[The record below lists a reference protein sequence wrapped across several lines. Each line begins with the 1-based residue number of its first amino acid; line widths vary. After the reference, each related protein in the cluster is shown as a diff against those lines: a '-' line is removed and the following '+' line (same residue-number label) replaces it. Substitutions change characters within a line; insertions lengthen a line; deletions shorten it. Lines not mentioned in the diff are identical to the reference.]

1 MRGSEGERPV
11 RGLLTKG
18 VGMTSDRTRG
28 RLIDR
33 LLEEGIDDE
42 AVLGAI
48 EQVPR
53 HCFVDES
60 IAHMAYEDCALPI
73 GKRQTISQP
82 FVVALMTKAVM
93 QTPDVSK
100 VLEIG
105 TGCGY
110 QAAVLANLVESVY
123 SVERIESLSLAAR
136 SRMRKLGLENV
147 RIRFGDGF
155 EGWEEHAPYDA
166 VIVTAATST
175 IPEAL
180 RSQVRENGRIV
191 VPIGRGE
198 FQRLVCLDH
207 SDGGWKETHMESVT
221 FVPLLPGTT
230 Q

>member
-1 MRGSEGERPV
+1 
-11 RGLLTKG
+11 
-18 VGMTSDRTRG
+18 MTSDRTRG

-33 LLEEGIDDE
+33 LVEEGIDDE
-42 AVLGAI
+42 TVLGAI
-48 EQVPR
+48 EEVPR

-60 IAHMAYEDCALPI
+60 IAHLAYEDRALPI

-93 QTPDVSK
+93 EIPDVSN

-110 QAAVLANLVESVY
+110 QTAVLSRLIDRVY

-136 SRMRKLGLENV
+136 SRLRQLGIENV
-147 RIRFGDGF
+147 RIRFGDGL

-166 VIVTAATST
+166 ILVTAATSS

-180 RSQVRENGRIV
+180 KSQVRENGRIV
-191 VPIGRGE
+191 VPIGRSG
-198 FQRLVCLDH
+198 FQKLVCLDH
-207 SDGGWKETHMESVT
+207 TESGWKETYMESVT

>member
-1 MRGSEGERPV
+1 
-11 RGLLTKG
+11 
-18 VGMTSDRTRG
+18 MTSDRTRG

-33 LLEEGIDDE
+33 LISEGIDDDL
-42 AVLGAI
+42 VLGAI
-48 EQVPR
+48 EKVPR
-53 HCFVDES
+53 HCFVEES
-60 IAHMAYEDCALPI
+60 IAHLAYEDRALPI

-82 FVVALMTKAVM
+82 YVVALMTKAVL
-93 QTPDVSK
+93 QTPELSS

-110 QAAVLANLVESVY
+110 QTAVLAQVVDRVY
-123 SVERIESLSLAAR
+123 SVERIESLSLTAR
-136 SRMRKLGLENV
+136 SRMRKLGLDNV

-166 VIVTAATST
+166 IIVTAATSS

-180 RSQVRENGRIV
+180 KAQVRENGRIV
-191 VPIGRGE
+191 VPLGRGE
-198 FQRLVCLDH
+198 FQQLVCLDH
-207 SDGGWKETHMESVT
+207 TESGWDETYMESVT

>member
-1 MRGSEGERPV
+1 
-11 RGLLTKG
+11 
-18 VGMTSDRTRG
+18 MTSDRTRG

-33 LLEEGIDDE
+33 LVEEGIDDE
-42 AVLGAI
+42 TVLGAI

-60 IAHMAYEDCALPI
+60 IAHLAYEDRALPI

-93 QTPDVSK
+93 QVPNVSK

-110 QAAVLANLVESVY
+110 QTAVLARLVDHVY
-123 SVERIESLSLAAR
+123 SVERIESLSLTAR
-136 SRMRKLGLENV
+136 SRLRQLGIENV
-147 RIRFGDGF
+147 RIRFGDGL

-166 VIVTAATST
+166 ILVTAATSS
-175 IPEAL
+175 IPDAL
-180 RSQVRENGRIV
+180 KSQVRENGRIV
-191 VPIGRGE
+191 VPIGRSG
-198 FQRLVCLDH
+198 FQKLVCLDH
-207 SDGGWKETHMESVT
+207 TESGWKETYMESVT